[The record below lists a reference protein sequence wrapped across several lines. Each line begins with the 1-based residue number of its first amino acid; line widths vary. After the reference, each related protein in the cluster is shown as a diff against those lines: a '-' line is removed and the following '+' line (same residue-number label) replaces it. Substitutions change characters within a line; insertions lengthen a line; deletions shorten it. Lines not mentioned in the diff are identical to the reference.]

1 MQYNVLMGN
10 ITLKNYLV
18 IVLAL
23 TLIDNMQHLISFG
36 YSSDFNGMFFLSL
49 LIISSVGLYLF
60 KATQFAISFVLIAL
74 SLNLLQ
80 TTYEILSIPGSQL
93 DLFGLDFGL
102 YVFELL
108 FYGVVYGFG
117 LYIIN
122 KSRQVEKLQQEV
134 I

>member
-1 MQYNVLMGN
+1 MGN

-18 IVLAL
+18 IVLVL
-23 TLIDNMQHLISFG
+23 TLFDSMQHLISFG

-60 KATQFAISFVLIAL
+60 KATQSATSFVFVAL

-80 TTYEILSIPGSQL
+80 ITYETLLIPGSQL
-93 DLFGLDFGL
+93 YLFGLDFGL

-108 FYGVVYGFG
+108 LYGAVYGFG
-117 LYIIN
+117 LYLIK
-122 KSRQVEKLQQEV
+122 KSRQVETALNRC
-134 I
+134 

>member
-1 MQYNVLMGN
+1 MGN

-18 IVLAL
+18 IVLVL
-23 TLIDNMQHLISFG
+23 TLFDSMQHLKSFG
-36 YSSDFNGMFFLSL
+36 YSSDFNVMFILSL
-49 LIISSVGLYLF
+49 LVISSVGLYLF
-60 KATQFAISFVLIAL
+60 KATQSATSFVFVAL

-80 TTYEILSIPGSQL
+80 ITYETLSIPGSQL
-93 DLFGLDFGL
+93 YLFGLDFGL

-108 FYGVVYGFG
+108 LYGAVYGFG
-117 LYIIN
+117 LYLIN

>member
-1 MQYNVLMGN
+1 MGN

-18 IVLAL
+18 IVLVL
-23 TLIDNMQHLISFG
+23 TLFDSMQHLISFG
-36 YSSDFNGMFFLSL
+36 YSNDFNGMFFLSL

-108 FYGVVYGFG
+108 FYGAVYSFG
-117 LYIIN
+117 LYLIN
-122 KSRQVEKLQQEV
+122 KSRQAEKLQQV

>member
-1 MQYNVLMGN
+1 MGN

-18 IVLAL
+18 IVLVL
-23 TLIDNMQHLISFG
+23 TLFDSMQHLISFG
-36 YSSDFNGMFFLSL
+36 YSSDFNVMFILSL
-49 LIISSVGLYLF
+49 LVISSVGLYLF
-60 KATQFAISFVLIAL
+60 KATQSATSFVFVAL

-80 TTYEILSIPGSQL
+80 ITYETLSIPGSQL
-93 DLFGLDFGL
+93 YLFGLDFGL

-108 FYGVVYGFG
+108 LYGAVYGFG
-117 LYIIN
+117 LYLIN

>member
-1 MQYNVLMGN
+1 MGN

-18 IVLAL
+18 FVLVL

-36 YSSDFNGMFFLSL
+36 YSSDFNRMFILSL
-49 LIISSVGLYLF
+49 LVISSVGLYLF
-60 KATQFAISFVLIAL
+60 KITQFSTSFVLVAL
-74 SLNLLQ
+74 TLNLLQ

-108 FYGVVYGFG
+108 FYAAVYGFG
-117 LYIIN
+117 LYLIN

>member
-1 MQYNVLMGN
+1 MGN

-36 YSSDFNGMFFLSL
+36 YSSDFNRMFILSL
-49 LIISSVGLYLF
+49 LVISSVGLYLF
-60 KATQFAISFVLIAL
+60 KITQFATSFVFVAL

-80 TTYEILSIPGSQL
+80 ITYETLSIPGSL
-93 DLFGLDFGL
+93 LYLFGLDFGL

-108 FYGVVYGFG
+108 FYGAVYGFG
-117 LYIIN
+117 LYLIN
-122 KSRQVEKLQQEV
+122 KSKKAEKLQQEV

>member
-1 MQYNVLMGN
+1 MGN

-36 YSSDFNGMFFLSL
+36 YSSDFNGMYFLSL

-60 KATQFAISFVLIAL
+60 KATQFVISFVLIAL
-74 SLNLLQ
+74 SLNLLK

-108 FYGVVYGFG
+108 LYGAVYGFG
-117 LYIIN
+117 LYLIN
-122 KSRQVEKLQQEV
+122 TSRHAEKLQQEV

>member
-117 LYIIN
+117 LYLIN